1 MTYKLQSETF
11 RKSTRDEWVR
21 TNARYSAAFT
31 ELTVWVGQVSKD
43 KAALNRRT
51 PPVFPIYEIRNHY
64 MGLCKI

>member
-11 RKSTRDEWVR
+11 RKSTQDEWVR

-43 KAALNRRT
+43 KATLNRQT
-51 PPVFPIYEIRNHY
+51 PPVFPI
-64 MGLCKI
+64 